1 MMIYLISKWVR
12 IKYKICKEFK
22 YLGTVFTKGRNFNKA
37 KKHNYDQAKKA
48 MHLLYKIIRNLN
60 LPVDLQLLL
69 FDQTILPISLYACE
83 VWGFE
88 NIQLIEKLQN
98 EFLSFKTHHKF

>member
-1 MMIYLISKWVR
+1 
-12 IKYKICKEFK
+12 
-22 YLGTVFTKGRNFNKA
+22 
-37 KKHNYDQAKKA
+37 
-48 MHLLYKIIRNLN
+48 MHLLYKRIRNLN

-69 FDQTILPISLYACE
+69 FDQTILPIVLYTCE

-98 EFLSFKTHHKF
+98 EFLRHITNS